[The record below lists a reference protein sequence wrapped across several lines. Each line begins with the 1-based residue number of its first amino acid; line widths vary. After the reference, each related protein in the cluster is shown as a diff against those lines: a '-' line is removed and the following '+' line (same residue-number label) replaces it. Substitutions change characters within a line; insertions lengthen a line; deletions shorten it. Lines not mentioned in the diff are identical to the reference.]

1 MPTPILD
8 ARDILSGEQGSIYAT
23 LPNGRYMCVMHAK
36 NIEATVS
43 YEKEQVPI
51 LGKRGK
57 GNRKTGETYS
67 GSMTIYYI
75 TTLFRKM
82 AQKYAKEGILPAFKL
97 IVTNEDKSTTIGKQT
112 VVLYDCTL
120 DSVNLVKF
128 DVDSDA
134 LDEDIDFTFS
144 DFDILDEF
152 GNPVYTG

>member
-1 MPTPILD
+1 MKTLKASDIPAGSEAIAYIELD
-8 ARDILSGEQGSIYAT
+8 GKIEEFFYA
-23 LPNGRYMCVMHAK
+23 K
-36 NIEATVS
+36 SIEASADINKSDV
-43 YEKEQVPI
+43 KVM
-51 LGKRGK
+51 GKRGVQK
-57 GNRKTGETYS
+57 KPTGWEGS